1 MGGEFMLKR
10 IISIFITLSMLVS
23 TICVSGQIVMANSTG
38 TQIILNEVFDD
49 YALNSVPDSFT
60 INGLD
65 ARVAQRTGG
74 NKALYGKLWGSD
86 VDFSFPVKSTD
97 DSMVFSFDIMVKG
110 DSFEGSI
117 LKLGSSA
124 SLLKLTS
131 LNKIKLEDGYTV
143 GGYGNG
149 RWNTYTAAINFK
161 SNTYDFYVNGKKL
174 LDNWIFNKKPT
185 KPTVFDFSF
194 SSVDENTESEV
205 FVDNIR
211 VYTGDNILP
220 ESEIFKKKVN
230 SEIKD
235 FTPSKE
241 KPEFDQ
247 SFIES
252 SGKTGLGAISFVNK
266 TNTKSGWQA
275 VPGEKTQCVH
285 FLQTGKDDTF
295 IDLTTGIKSIKSLV
309 FQTDI
314 YPVSFE
320 NASVMVARMINR
332 TTGLNS
338 NVLAM
343 NKEGKL
349 LSGTTVIAELPMNKW
364 STVAAICNYKTATC
378 DIYIDGKLVKKG
390 LAIQNGAVIP
400 ETIRMGL
407 SGVSDP
413 GTNEVY
419 FNNIK
424 LYGGDALREYQN
436 NTDAGIDD
444 TGYITTNDTRE
455 DAIAM
460 IDKDVI
466 FMTSNDFCFFDGKRQ
481 TYTSLGYPRA
491 YKDEAGIIMVP
502 AELIAKGLRTDI
514 KFETDVVEVNGKKLK
529 LGEKGE
535 LDSAPVEKDGVL
547 FLPVSSFA
555 QKILSKYVY
564 EDVRGFVLIANSG
577 TRNWYNSSV
586 VGDNMEPVDIIY
598 RYMEFERPTGDE
610 IYDAVIKN
618 SHDVHPRL
626 FIRKEEISTIK
637 NNILKN
643 KDIKNEFVALLEEC
657 EGIMNSAP
665 TQYSIPDGLR
675 LFGSCHS
682 VREIVY
688 KLSVAY
694 MITDDEKYLERM
706 WEEVKN
712 ALSWKDWNVDA
723 HFLDSGEIGPGIAMA
738 YDMLSDYLT
747 EEEKAYFRKRVTELY
762 LDFAVGVYT
771 GTSSFK
777 ATEPRMVTSNWG
789 AVCSSSMFL
798 VALSF
803 IDAEPEDS
811 EFTKKCKFVAENA
824 YQSLE
829 YAIGIMYPD
838 GGAPDGTEYNN
849 YYIEGLSWSANAM
862 RNMCGTD
869 FGMSKV
875 PGYQEMLDF
884 VLYIQSVN
892 GVVNYNDSPES
903 AKTTFAPELFLI
915 PKFNNDAGVMELA
928 NNHRKAL
935 NEPLGA
941 FGILWYNPS
950 QDKGIDLDNFPL
962 GNNFSTVGVTTH
974 RSSWSGVDQTFLG
987 MRYGPKTTLH
997 HFDKGTFIFE
1007 AGGERWFYDYGKENP
1022 AAKNPEGGG
1031 DYYQEGRY
1039 MLYTKRAE
1047 GHNCLVINPAYDH
1060 PGQSNNTAAHLIR
1073 SESKQNGAITV
1084 YDLSDSYKD
1093 HVLSYNRGFYL
1104 GEGRNTLIV
1113 QDELELKEAANEIYS
1128 FFHTKGKITINEDKK
1143 GAVIELNGKK
1153 LKVEAYCDSADWHL
1167 ENRESKAMFPE
1178 NEWINVNSRKDYSVL
1193 TLVTNASGKL
1203 NISFKFSLLDDGISY
1218 EPLAFVPI
1226 SSWTISDAEIPKRPK
1241 LDTLYVNSKLYD
1253 EFTPNKKEYTVDV
1266 YVDEATPYIEAYS
1279 NDGTVSIKQPE
1290 YLGDGATITVTNKIG
1305 QKVVYE
1311 ISFNVIVRT
1320 TKNIIKT
1327 NGVEGLPETVS
1338 FAEISNIYS
1347 NHIPQP
1353 ENPPDHVADGDLTTR
1368 WASDMSGA
1376 YLEVDLGEVMPI
1388 DGVGMVFNYGKERI
1402 YRYDI
1407 LVSDDGINYRILY
1420 EGNSIGADSW
1430 EYLSLNQSAR
1440 YIRYV
1445 GYGHSVGEWNNICE
1459 LRPCIKK

>member
-1 MGGEFMLKR
+1 MLKK
-10 IISIFITLSMLVS
+10 IISIFVTLSILVS
-23 TICVSGQIVMANSTG
+23 SIFVSGQSVMANSG
-38 TQIILNEVFDD
+38 NTQIILNEVFDD

-65 ARVAQRTGG
+65 ARVVQRNGG
-74 NKALYGKLWGSD
+74 NKSLYGKLWGSD
-86 VDFSFPVKSTD
+86 VDFSFPIKSTD
-97 DSMVFSFDIMVKG
+97 DLMVFSFDIMVKG
-110 DSFEGSI
+110 DSFEGNI
-117 LKLGSSA
+117 LKLGTSS

-161 SNTYDFYVNGKKL
+161 SNTYDFYVDGKKL
-174 LDNWIFNKKPT
+174 LDNWVFNKKPT
-185 KPTVFDFSF
+185 KPTVFDFTF

-205 FVDNIR
+205 FIDNVR
-211 VYTGDNILP
+211 VYVSDDILP
-220 ESEIFKKKVN
+220 DNAFPKKNVN
-230 SEIKD
+230 TQITD
-235 FTPSKE
+235 FTPTKE

-247 SFIES
+247 NFIES
-252 SGKTGLGAISFVNK
+252 TGKTGLGAVTFVNK
-266 TNTKSGWQA
+266 SKTKSGWQA
-275 VPGEKTQCVH
+275 VPGEKTQCAH
-285 FLQTGKDDTF
+285 FLQTGTDDTF
-295 IDLTTGIKSIKSLV
+295 FDLATGIKSIKSLV
-309 FQTDI
+309 FQTDV
-314 YPVSFE
+314 YLSELE
-320 NASVMVARMINR
+320 NGSVMVARMINR
-332 TTGLNS
+332 STGLSS
-338 NVLAM
+338 NVFSI
-343 NKEGKL
+343 NKEAKL
-349 LSGTTVIAELPMNKW
+349 LSGTTVITELPMKKW
-364 STVAAICNYKTATC
+364 TSLAAICNYKTATC

-491 YKDEAGIIMVP
+491 YKNEDGSIMVP
-502 AELIAKGLRTDI
+502 AELIAKALKVSINLEDGIIDA
-514 KFETDVVEVNGKKLK
+514 NGKKLN

-555 QKILSKYVY
+555 KKILSKYVY

-577 TRNWYNSSV
+577 TRNWYNSSA
-586 VGDNMEPVDIIY
+586 NSENLEPIDTIY

-610 IYDAVIKN
+610 IYNAVINN
-618 SHDVHPRL
+618 SHDIHPRL
-626 FIRKEEISTIK
+626 FIKKDEIPRIK
-637 NNILKN
+637 NNVLSN
-643 KDIKNEFVALLEEC
+643 SDIKKEFVTLLEEC
-657 EGIMNSAP
+657 EGIMNSQP
-665 TQYSIPDGLR
+665 TQYAIPDGLR
-675 LFGSCHS
+675 LFGSCQS
-682 VREIVY
+682 VRERVY

-694 MITDDEKYLERM
+694 IITEDEKYLDRM
-706 WEEVKN
+706 WKEVKN

-723 HFLDSGEIGPGIAMA
+723 HFLDAGEIGPGIAMA
-738 YDMLSDYLT
+738 YDMLFDYLT
-747 EEEKAYFRKRVTELY
+747 EEDKAYFRKRVAELY

-777 ATEPRMVTSNWG
+777 AKDSRMLTSNWG
-789 AVCSSSMFL
+789 AVCSASMFL

-838 GGAPDGTEYNN
+838 GGAPDGTEYTN

-884 VLYIQSVN
+884 VLYIQSAN
-892 GVVNYNDSPES
+892 GVVNYNASPMDSR
-903 AKTTFAPELFLI
+903 TTFAPELFLI
-915 PKFNNDAGVMELA
+915 PKFNNDSAVMELA
-928 NNHRKAL
+928 NSHRKTL
-935 NEPLGA
+935 NEPLEA
-941 FGILWYNPS
+941 LGILWYNPS
-950 QDKGIDLDNFPL
+950 QNTSFNLDTFPL
-962 GNNFSTVGVTTH
+962 DKNFSTVGVTTN
-974 RSSWSGVDQTFLG
+974 RSSWTGVDPTFLG
-987 MRYGPKTTLH
+987 TIYGVKTTIRQY
-997 HFDKGTFIFE
+997 DIGSFIFE
-1007 AGGERWFYDYGKENP
+1007 VGGERWIYDYGKENP
-1022 AAKNPEGGG
+1022 AAKNPQGGG
-1031 DYYQEGRY
+1031 DYYQEGRQ
-1039 MLYTKRAE
+1039 MIYTRRAE
-1047 GHNCLVINPAYDH
+1047 GHNCIVVNPSYDH
-1060 PGQSNNTAAHLIR
+1060 SGQSINAIAPLVR
-1073 SESKQNGAITV
+1073 SESKPNGAITV

-1093 HVLSYNRGFYL
+1093 HMISYNRGFYL

-1113 QDELELKEAANEIYS
+1113 QDELELKEAKNDVYS
-1128 FFHTKGKITINEDKK
+1128 FLHTKGEITINEDKK

-1178 NEWINVNSRKDYSVL
+1178 NEWINVNSRKGYSVL

-1203 NISFKFSLLDDGISY
+1203 NISFKFSLLDDGVSY
-1218 EPLAFVPI
+1218 EPLTFEPI
-1226 SSWTISDAEIPKRPK
+1226 STWAIPDGEAVKRPQ

-1253 EFTPNKKEYTVDV
+1253 EFTPAKKEYSMSV
-1266 YVDEATPYIEAYS
+1266 YVDADVPYIGAYS
-1279 NDGTVSIKQPE
+1279 NNVTVTIKQPE
-1290 YLGDGATITVTNKIG
+1290 YLGDGATITVTNKLG
-1305 QKVVYE
+1305 QKTVYE
-1311 ISFNVIVRT
+1311 ISFNVVART

-1327 NGVEGLPETVS
+1327 KSVEGLPETVS

-1353 ENPPDHVADGDLTTR
+1353 ENPPAHAADGDLTSR
-1368 WASDMSGA
+1368 WTSDMSGA
-1376 YLEVDLGEVMPI
+1376 YLEVDLGERKLI
-1388 DGVGMVFNYGKERI
+1388 DGVGIVFNSGKSRI

-1407 LVSDDGINYRILY
+1407 WVSDDGINYRILY
-1420 EGNSIGADSW
+1420 EGSSISADGW
-1430 EYLSLNQSAR
+1430 EYLKLNHSAR

-1459 LRPCIKK
+1459 FRPCVKK